1 MTTNKTTVKKAKS
14 KSNIVESDTVIRV
27 HNNAVYLNYGE
38 ITYISNKEF
47 LEKLLEGK
55 LKKSDHKRAKAVQF
69 GLLTEDGIDNDNG
82 IFLTVK
88 GKAVY
93 VCPEDGVLLI
103 SSVAEFTQLLNAK
116 IREVVMGVF
125 ED

>member
-1 MTTNKTTVKKAKS
+1 MTSNKTTTKKAKS
-14 KSNIVESDTVIRV
+14 KSNIIESDTVVRV
-27 HNNAVYLNYGE
+27 HNNAVYLNFGE
-38 ITYISNKEF
+38 TTYISNRGF

-55 LKKSDHKRAKAVQF
+55 LKKSNHKRAKAVRF
-69 GLLTEDGIDNDNG
+69 GLLNEDGIDNDNG

-93 VCPEDGVLLI
+93 VSPDDDVLLI
-103 SSVAEFTQLLNAK
+103 SSVHEFKQLLNDEIK
-116 IREVVMGVF
+116 EVVMGVF

>member
-1 MTTNKTTVKKAKS
+1 MTSNKTTTKKAKS
-14 KSNIVESDTVIRV
+14 KSNIIESDTVVRV
-27 HNNAVYLNYGE
+27 HNNAVYLNFGE
-38 ITYISNKEF
+38 TTYISNKEF

-55 LKKSDHKRAKAVQF
+55 LKKSNHKRAKAVRF
-69 GLLTEDGIDNDNG
+69 GLLNEDGIDNDNG

-93 VCPEDGVLLI
+93 VSPDDDVLLI
-103 SSVAEFTQLLNAK
+103 SSVHEFKQLLNDEIK
-116 IREVVMGVF
+116 EVVMGVF